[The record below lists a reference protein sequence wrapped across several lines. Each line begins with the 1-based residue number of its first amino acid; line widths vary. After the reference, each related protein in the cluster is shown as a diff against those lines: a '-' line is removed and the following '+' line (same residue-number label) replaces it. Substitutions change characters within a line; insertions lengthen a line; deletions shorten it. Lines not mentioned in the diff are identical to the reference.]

1 MTVRNL
7 FYSYVA
13 IMVFTTM
20 VVFPK
25 NAVPGPL
32 DDYEKKIEDETQ
44 DDSMA
49 DNFHFSSQ
57 TTLHSFNRDT
67 EAGNDSQILPL
78 YQYLGFDFE
87 DAEEGGWSLHAYGY
101 GRKDMADSGFFEDD
115 ADGELLY
122 GYLEYKKP
130 YSALGLKLGRQHIF
144 AGVTNRSIDG
154 IEVRAGWADIVSAAL
169 FGGVTASSDETSS
182 DTTYGG
188 RIALHP
194 QPNYELGLSY
204 QKTHTQEV
212 ADNITG
218 TDIFFSY
225 DDWLT
230 LQGLSSFNLESEDW
244 REHSYSAALRYDTAV
259 LEPSF
264 QTFSYK
270 DYFGE
275 GTEQN
280 NLFHF
285 LKNSEEQ
292 ITIVGADIQW
302 QGLEFLRVG
311 ARYNVYRYEV
321 RQEEA
326 AYLATLLSVN
336 LLGSVE
342 LGFEAGLMDGDTLD
356 NNYNLYRG
364 YLHWDAL
371 LLLNRS
377 TFISADAIY
386 QDYEEVIF
394 DKDASLSLSLSSGM
408 HFLDDRLELKITGLY
423 SQDPYFDEDVQGIV
437 TLLFQN

>member
-1 MTVRNL
+1 LITRYL
-7 FYSYVA
+7 FYSSVA
-13 IMVFTTM
+13 IMVFATM

-25 NAVPGPL
+25 YAAPGPL
-32 DDYEKKIEDETQ
+32 DSLGKESEDQTQ
-44 DDSMA
+44 EDSMA
-49 DNFHFSSQ
+49 DNLHFSSQ
-57 TTLHSFNRDT
+57 TTIRTFNRDT
-67 EAGNDSQILPL
+67 EAGNDSPVLPL
-78 YQYLGFDFE
+78 YQYLGLDFE

-101 GRKDMADSGFFEDD
+101 GRKDLADSGFFEED

-154 IEVRAGWADIVSAAL
+154 IEIAAGWADIISAAL
-169 FGGVTASSDETSS
+169 FGGVTASSEETSS

-204 QKTHTQEV
+204 QKIDTQGV
-212 ADNITG
+212 ADNIAG
-218 TDIFFSY
+218 ADIFFSH

-230 LQGLSSFNLESEDW
+230 LQGLSSINLESEDW
-244 REHSYSAALRYDTAV
+244 REHSYSAALRYNSAV

-292 ITIVGADIQW
+292 ITIVGADVHW
-302 QGLEFLRVG
+302 QGLEALRVG

-321 RQEEA
+321 RQEAA
-326 AYLATLLSVN
+326 AYLAALLSVN
-336 LLGSVE
+336 LPGSVA
-342 LGFEAGLMDGDTLD
+342 LGFEAGRMDGDTPD
-356 NNYNLYRG
+356 NRYNLYRG
-364 YLHWDAL
+364 YFHWDDPFL
-371 LLLNRS
+371 LKTS
-377 TFISADAIY
+377 AFVSADAIY
-386 QDYEEVIF
+386 QDYEEMIF

-423 SQDPYFDEDVQGIV
+423 AQDPYFDEDIQGIV